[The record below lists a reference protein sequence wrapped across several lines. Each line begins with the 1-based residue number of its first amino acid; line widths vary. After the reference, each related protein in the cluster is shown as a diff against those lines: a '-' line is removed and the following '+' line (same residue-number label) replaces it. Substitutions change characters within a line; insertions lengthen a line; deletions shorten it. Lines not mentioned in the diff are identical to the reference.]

1 MTNLMENKYF
11 DSSFLNILK
20 KLKIMT
26 SSRFK
31 GSQTG
36 GRKTFESGSS
46 IEFSDYRV
54 YSPGDDLRFV
64 DWNLFARLDEMF
76 IKVFHNEENTN
87 VFIFLDVSRSMRFGD
102 PLKIE
107 FAKKVAAAIAYIA
120 LAQRDT
126 VQLVCYSD
134 KILKLSKPF
143 FRPGEIMDVFALL
156 NEVSC
161 AGEDHLDEVLKKFF
175 MRIKKKGV
183 AFIISDMWNLPALDN
198 GLKNLKYYKFDAN
211 LFHIVDNSEIVF
223 NNYGDWD
230 LIDSETKETLKIDID
245 EKIAHA
251 FRDKIQN
258 HFHSIEKICSKF
270 SFFYQRTLTSAPFEY
285 MIMQYFSK

>member
-1 MTNLMENKYF
+1 MENKYF

-26 SSRFK
+26 TSKFK
-31 GSQTG
+31 GSQAG
-36 GRKTFESGSS
+36 GRKTFASGSS

-107 FAKKVAAAIAYIA
+107 FGKKVAAAIAYIA

-134 KILKLSKPF
+134 RILSMSKPYHH
-143 FRPGEIMDVFALL
+143 PGEIMEIFALL
-156 NEVSC
+156 NDIGC
-161 AGEDHLDEVLKKFF
+161 TGEDRLDEILKQFF
-175 MRIKKKGV
+175 LKVKRKGV
-183 AFIISDMWNLPALDN
+183 AFIISDLWDLPALDN

-211 LFHIVDNSEIVF
+211 ILHIVDNSEIAF

-230 LIDSETKETLKIDID
+230 LVDSESQETIKVDVD
-245 EKIAHA
+245 EKVANL
-251 FRDKIQN
+251 FSQKIEQ
-258 HFHSIEKICSKF
+258 HFLSIEKLCSKF

-285 MIMQYFSK
+285 LVMQYFSRRR